1 MIHMPMLN
9 PSENVIGQRAEEK
22 ARARDAEKAAATRRG
37 LDEKVRAGISG
48 AAMGGGWTGGD
59 RSDRH
64 LPKKGSA
71 SGGGRTTY
79 KTARA
84 PSLHE
89 QIAAAARGEDVPVKG
104 GSGSGS
110 GVKKASQ
117 SSRSVF
123 DLDAEIEKLDVG
135 GGRGIPTGGLSSIAK
150 GPDSRA
156 AETKAAA
163 MAAAALA
170 EAEAVAE
177 AAAATHPGIAV
188 VEAGNDGAFEI

>member
-9 PSENVIGQRAEEK
+9 PGENVIGQRAEEK
-22 ARARDAEKAAATRRG
+22 AKARDAEKAAAARKG
-37 LDEKVRAGISG
+37 LDEKVRAGVTG
-48 AAMGGGWTGGD
+48 AAVGAGWTGGD
-59 RSDRH
+59 RFDRH

-79 KTARA
+79 KAARA

-104 GSGSGS
+104 SSGER
-110 GVKKASQ
+110 ASQ

-135 GGRGIPTGGLSSIAK
+135 MGRGIPTGGLSSIAK

-163 MAAAALA
+163 VAATALA
-170 EAEAVAE
+170 EAEAVVE
-177 AAAATHPGIAV
+177 AATATHPGIAV